1 MTGYEYARRKRSY
14 ERNVGWCR
22 IWLGIGI
29 AIASL
34 SFTFVF
40 ERNIQPLL
48 EPRAT
53 AVERPDEKSPI
64 ADAGKNQPTVPT
76 NRSNVA
82 YGFLSAALILTSG
95 VCIVIARYFRALYIK
110 DDMELEKLEKDM
122 SAEATQ

>member
-14 ERNVGWCR
+14 ERNLGWCR

-48 EPRAT
+48 EPRPAV
-53 AVERPDEKSPI
+53 VERPDGKSPI
-64 ADAGKNQPTVPT
+64 ADAVKNQPVVPT

-82 YGFLSAALILTSG
+82 YGFLSAALISYLWCLHRYCS
-95 VCIVIARYFRALYIK
+95 VFSEDCISRTIWNSKNLKR
-110 DDMELEKLEKDM
+110 
-122 SAEATQ
+122 T